1 MAHRRLTPLAGSSV
15 SAANEGATGDGTPRF
30 RVVRHE
36 DWRKGIR
43 LEQLFWNVIA
53 SAARASGETLAG
65 YVHRIA
71 GGSESANSTSD
82 LRVAAA
88 RFLVDRLEGLRD
100 AQQPRRIVAAMQSA
114 PIPSFAV
121 TLDRKI
127 YSCNRE
133 FMALL
138 HSNLARG
145 DEDGPLD
152 TVHLSFDVPI
162 PRLLE
167 VLGEA
172 EKDAVLCGFRVSTDD
187 AGFSG
192 NARVRLAPAVGE
204 PILVAF
210 VMPGRTGAGGAVAR
224 RG

>member
-1 MAHRRLTPLAGSSV
+1 MAHRRFTPTAGNSV
-15 SAANEGATGDGTPRF
+15 STADEGAFDDGTPRF

-100 AQQPRRIVAAMQSA
+100 AQQPRRIIAAMQSA
-114 PIPSFAV
+114 PVPSFAV
-121 TLDRKI
+121 TLDRRI

-133 FMALL
+133 FMVLL

-145 DEDGPLD
+145 DEDGALD

-172 EKDAVLCGFRVSTDD
+172 EKDAVLCGFRVSMGD

-192 NARVRLAPAVGE
+192 SARVRLAPAVGE
-204 PILVAF
+204 SILVAF
-210 VMPGRTGAGGAVAR
+210 VMPGRTGAGAAVAR